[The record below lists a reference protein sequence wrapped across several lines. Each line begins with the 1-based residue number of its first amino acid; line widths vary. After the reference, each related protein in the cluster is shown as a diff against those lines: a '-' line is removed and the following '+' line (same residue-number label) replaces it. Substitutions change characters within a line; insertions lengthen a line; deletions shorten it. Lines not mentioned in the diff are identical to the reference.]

1 MSAITI
7 DGDLVHYEKLGRGR
21 PIVLIHGWLGSW
33 RYWIPLMQQ
42 LHLKYSV
49 YALDLMGFG
58 DSAKNPQRYSLA
70 RQVELLTLFLDQLG
84 IPKTAL
90 IGHGLGGMV
99 AAEFALKSPDKVA
112 RLLLS
117 SMPLFDPGDLK
128 DRVPAGQRVLL
139 TQRDRF
145 SLAPPMPEEQ
155 PENKANDKPDD
166 ATLMRRP
173 GLPSAPSAPTQQLR
187 PSGSALPNDHPTI
200 ERISPL
206 DRQRLMDAAN
216 ARIPSP
222 VPPSAP
228 PPVGPVVNPLA
239 DALQGKPL
247 LALLEK
253 CFKRSDPVF
262 DKLRVDVEK
271 QDERAVSSSVQ
282 GFNITRQLDNL
293 RKITAPTVMV
303 HGLDDPIV
311 STPSEDVWQYLT
323 VNKDDV
329 FLPIAIPSVRHFP
342 MLEHEPFARLV
353 NDFLE
358 TAEIGK
364 LEIRERW
371 RRRTY

>member
-21 PIVLIHGWLGSW
+21 PIVLIHSWLGSW

-49 YALDLMGFG
+49 YAIDLMGFG
-58 DSAKNPQRYSLA
+58 DSTKNPQRYHLA
-70 RQVELLTLFLDQLG
+70 RQVELLTQFLDQLG

-99 AAEFALKSPDKVA
+99 AAEFALKNPDKAA

-145 SLAPPMPEEQ
+145 SLAPPIPDEPTEGSAQ
-155 PENKANDKPDD
+155 DKPDD
-166 ATLMRRP
+166 ATIMRRP
-173 GLPSAPSAPTQQLR
+173 NLPVSPSAPTQQLR
-187 PSGSALPNDHPTI
+187 PPSPPSPNDHPTI
-200 ERISPL
+200 ERISPM

-222 VPPSAP
+222 VPSPTP
-228 PPVGPVVNPLA
+228 PAISSMVNPLA

-247 LALLEK
+247 LGLLEK
-253 CFKRSDPVF
+253 CFKRSDPIF

-271 QDERAVSSSVQ
+271 QDERAISGSVQ
-282 GFNITRQLDNL
+282 GFNATRQLDNL
-293 RKITAPTVMV
+293 RKITAPIVVV
-303 HGLDDPIV
+303 HGLDDPV
-311 STPSEDVWQYLT
+311 VPAPSEDVWQYLT
-323 VNKDDV
+323 VSKDDV
-329 FLPIAIPSVRHFP
+329 FLPIALPDVRHFP

-358 TAEIGK
+358 AVEIGK

>member
-21 PIVLIHGWLGSW
+21 PIVLLHGWLGSW

-49 YALDLMGFG
+49 YTLDLMGFG

-70 RQVELLTLFLDQLG
+70 RQAELLTLFLEQLG
-84 IPKTAL
+84 IPKTAI

-99 AAEFALKSPDKVA
+99 AVEFALKNPEKAA

-145 SLAPPMPEEQ
+145 SLAPPIPEEPAEGQ
-155 PENKANDKPDD
+155 SGTPPDD
-166 ATLMRRP
+166 ATIMRRP
-173 GLPSAPSAPTQQLR
+173 SLPSSPSAPTQQLR
-187 PSGSALPNDHPTI
+187 PPAPNPNDHPTI

-222 VPPSAP
+222 LPPAVAP
-228 PPVGPVVNPLA
+228 PTIAAIANPLA
-239 DALQGKPL
+239 DAFQGKAL
-247 LALLEK
+247 LGLLEK
-253 CFKRSDPVF
+253 CFKRSEPTF

-271 QDERAVSSSVQ
+271 QDERAVPDSAQ
-282 GFNITRQLDNL
+282 GFNPTRFLDNL
-293 RKITAPTVMV
+293 RKITAPILMV
-303 HGLDDPIV
+303 HGLDDPIIPA
-311 STPSEDVWQYLT
+311 PSEDVWQYLT

-329 FLPIAIPSVRHFP
+329 FLPIALPSVRHFP
-342 MLEHEPFARLV
+342 MLEHEPFSRLV

-358 TAEIGK
+358 AVEIGK
-364 LEIRERW
+364 LEVRERW

>member
-21 PIVLIHGWLGSW
+21 PIVLLHGWLGSW

-49 YALDLMGFG
+49 YALDLIGFG
-58 DSAKNPQRYSLA
+58 DSTKNPQRYSLA

-84 IPKTAL
+84 IPKIAL

-99 AAEFALKSPDKVA
+99 AAEFALKNPEKAA

-128 DRVPAGQRVLL
+128 DRVPVGQRVLL
-139 TQRDRF
+139 TQRNRF
-145 SLAPPMPEEQ
+145 SLAPPIPEEQ
-155 PENKANDKPDD
+155 PESKADDKPND
-166 ATLMRRP
+166 ATFMRRP
-173 GLPSAPSAPTQQLR
+173 NLPTQPPQ
-187 PSGSALPNDHPTI
+187 PAQPISTSTNDHPTI
-200 ERISPL
+200 ERISPA

-216 ARIPSP
+216 ATRIPSP
-222 VPPSAP
+222 VPSSAP
-228 PPVGPVVNPLA
+228 SVSPVANPLA

-247 LALLEK
+247 LGLLEK

-271 QDERAVSSSVQ
+271 QDERAVSGSVQ
-282 GFNITRQLDNL
+282 DFNATRQLDNL
-293 RKITAPTVMV
+293 RRITAPIVIV
-303 HGLDDPIV
+303 HGLEDPIV
-311 STPSEDVWQYLT
+311 PAPSEDVWQYLT
-323 VNKDDV
+323 VSKDDV
-329 FLPIAIPSVRHFP
+329 LLPIAIPSVRHFP

-358 TAEIGK
+358 TVELGK
-364 LEIRERW
+364 LEIR
-371 RRRTY
+371 